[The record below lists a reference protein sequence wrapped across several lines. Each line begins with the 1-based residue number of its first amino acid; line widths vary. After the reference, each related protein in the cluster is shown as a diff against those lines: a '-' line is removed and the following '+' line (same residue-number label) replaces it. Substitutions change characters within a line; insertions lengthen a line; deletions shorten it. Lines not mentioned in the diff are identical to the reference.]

1 LRLCVLAVAI
11 GVFSLVAVAS
21 ARQPH
26 PSKRRPQELK
36 TVRYSGY
43 AVHVPRSWS
52 VYDLGRQRSVCV
64 RFNRHAVYLGTPTTD
79 QRCPAHIA
87 GRTEAI
93 LLEPLRASVVG
104 SGGAVGHAVRA
115 VSAQGAQRGQGSAG
129 QLTVPNRRVLA
140 IATWGDHAALI
151 RRALG
156 LHSIAQ
162 LRPIAGPSGKSHAAR
177 ARPAAV
183 ARAVYTGLGFDA
195 CATPSSSAMAAWG
208 ASQYRAVGVYV
219 GGTNMACAQ
228 PNLTSTWVATETN
241 AGWHLIPLYVGLQA
255 PSNSCGCQG
264 IAPSN
269 ALGEGTA
276 AATDA
281 VRQAAAVGIGPGSP
295 IYFDMENYSR
305 TATNSS
311 AVLTFLSG
319 WTTGLHSQ
327 GYASGVYSNPGS
339 GIADLV
345 SRLGSGYPEP
355 DDIWF
360 ANWNGQQTTSDPSI
374 PSGDFANHQRLHQY
388 QGGHNETHGGVT
400 ISIDGDYLDGA
411 TAGFGTVSVASAPP
425 ANYSGPSVKGAV
437 KVTSTLSASAG
448 GWSGG
453 GISFS
458 YQWQRC
464 APGCGNIG
472 GATGPTYKLAQADLG
487 AMVRVLVTAT
497 NSKGVAQATT
507 GAVGP
512 VAPIGYWLYTARGGV
527 YASAGASWLGS
538 LPSRR
543 VRTTSIVG
551 MASTVDGRGYWL
563 ASSSGRTYAFGD
575 APKLRSSAH
584 GHRVVGIVGDPRGGY
599 WLFTASGNVYRSSG
613 AGWFGS
619 AAARH
624 AQTPI
629 VGMASSADGRGYWM
643 VSSSGRVYAFGDA
656 SKVRGTPPRRSVAGI
671 VASPRNG
678 YWLFS
683 TSGNVF
689 RGVGAGWFG
698 SVAAHRIRKPSIVAM
713 APTADG
719 RGYWLV
725 SSSGRVYPFGDAAR
739 LAIHGSA
746 IRGIVAQ
753 R

>member
-1 LRLCVLAVAI
+1 MRLCALAAAVALL
-11 GVFSLVAVAS
+11 SLVAVAS
-21 ARQPH
+21 ARQAQPV
-26 PSKRRPQELK
+26 K
-36 TVRYSGY
+36 TIRYSGY
-43 AVHVPRSWS
+43 VVRVPRSWP
-52 VYDLGRQRSVCV
+52 VYDLKKEPSVCV
-64 RFNRHAVYLGTPTTD
+64 RFNRHALYLGTPTVD
-79 QRCPAHIA
+79 QRCPAHVA

-93 LLEPLRASVVG
+93 LLEPLSAALVP

-115 VSAQGAQRGQGSAG
+115 VSAPGAQRGQGSAG
-129 QLTVPNRRVLA
+129 ELALPNRGVLV
-140 IATWGDHAALI
+140 IATWGNDAALI
-151 RRALG
+151 GRALG
-156 LHSIAQ
+156 LRSVTQ
-162 LRPIAGPSGKSHAAR
+162 LRPIAGAPHKSHAAL

-195 CATPSSSAMAAWG
+195 CSTPSTAAMSAWG
-208 ASQYRAVGVYV
+208 ASAYRAAGVYI

-228 PNLTSTWVATETN
+228 PNLTTTWVAAQTN

-269 ALGEGTA
+269 AQAEGTA

-281 VRQAAAVGIGPGSP
+281 VTQAAAVGIAPGSP

-311 AVLTFLSG
+311 AVLNFLAA
-319 WTTGLHSQ
+319 WTTQLHAE

-339 GIADLV
+339 GIADLLG
-345 SRLGSGYPEP
+345 RLGTGYSEP

-374 PSGDFANHQRLHQY
+374 PSSAFANHQRLHQY
-388 QGGHNETHGGVT
+388 SGGHNETHGGVT
-400 ISIDGDYLDGA
+400 INIDGDYLDGA
-411 TAGFGTVSVASAPP
+411 TAGLGTVAVASAPP
-425 ANYSGPSVKGAV
+425 ANYSGPSITGTL

-453 GISFS
+453 GISYY

-472 GATGPTYKLAQADLG
+472 GATRRTYSLAQADLG
-487 AMVRVLVTAT
+487 GRIRVVVTAT
-497 NSKGVAQATT
+497 NSKGAGQAAS
-507 GAVGP
+507 GAIGP
-512 VAPIGYWLYTARGGV
+512 VAPIGYWLYSGRGSV
-527 YASAGASWLGS
+527 YGSAGTSWLGS

-563 ASSSGRTYAFGD
+563 ASSSGRAYAFGD
-575 APKLRSSAH
+575 APKLRASAH
-584 GHRVVGIVGDPRGGY
+584 GHRVVGIVADPQGGY
-599 WLFTASGNVYRSSG
+599 WLFTASGNIYRSSG

-619 AAARH
+619 GAARH

-629 VGMASSADGRGYWM
+629 VGMASTADGRGYWM

-656 SKVRGTPPRRSVAGI
+656 TKVRGASPVRSVAGI
-671 VASPRNG
+671 VASPRG
-678 YWLFS
+678 GFWLYS
-683 TSGNVF
+683 TNGNVY
-689 RGVGAGWFG
+689 RGGGAGWFG
-698 SVAAHRIRKPSIVAM
+698 SVAGQRVKKPSIVGM
-713 APTADG
+713 AATFDG

-725 SSSGRVYPFGDAAR
+725 SGSGRVYTFGDAAR
-739 LAIHGSA
+739 LAIRGSA
-746 IRGIVAQ
+746 IRGIAAQ
-753 R
+753 G

>member
-1 LRLCVLAVAI
+1 MRLCAFAAAI
-11 GVFSLVAVAS
+11 GALSLVAVAS

-26 PSKRRPQELK
+26 PMK

-43 AVHVPRSWS
+43 VVHVPRSWP
-52 VYDLGRQRSVCV
+52 VYDLRSRRSVCV
-64 RFNRHAVYLGTPTTD
+64 RFNRHAVYLGTPTAD
-79 QRCPAHIA
+79 QRCPSHVV

-93 LLEPLRASVVG
+93 LLEPLSASVAG

-115 VSAQGAQRGQGSAG
+115 VSASGAQRGQGSAG
-129 QLTVPNRRVLA
+129 QLAIPHHGVLV
-140 IATWGDHAALI
+140 IATWGNDSAVI
-151 RRALG
+151 SRALG
-156 LHSIAQ
+156 LRSLAG
-162 LRPIAGPSGKSHAAR
+162 LRPIAGPPRKSHAAR

-195 CATPSSSAMAAWG
+195 CATPSSNAMAAWG

-228 PNLTSTWVATETN
+228 PNLTSTWVAAETN

-269 ALGEGTA
+269 ALAEGTA

-281 VRQAAAVGIGPGSP
+281 VGQAGAVGIAPGSP

-319 WTTGLHSQ
+319 WTTELHSA

-339 GIADLV
+339 GIADLI
-345 SRLGSGYPEP
+345 SRLGTGYPEP

-360 ANWNGQQTTSDPSI
+360 ANWNGKQTTSDPSI
-374 PSGDFANHQRLHQY
+374 PSDDFANHQRLHQY
-388 QGGHNETHGGVT
+388 SGGHNETHGGVT
-400 ISIDGDYLDGA
+400 INIDGDYLDGA
-411 TAGFGTVSVASAPP
+411 TAGLGTVSVASAPP
-425 ANYSGPSVKGAV
+425 ANYSAPSVNGAV

-472 GATGPTYKLAQADLG
+472 GATQRTYKLGSADLG
-487 AMVRVLVTAT
+487 SAIRVIVTAT
-497 NSKGVAQATT
+497 NSKGTAQAPT

-512 VAPIGYWLYTARGGV
+512 VAPIGYWLYTARGSV
-527 YASAGASWLGS
+527 YASAWTSWLGS

-563 ASSSGRTYAFGD
+563 ANSSGRAYAFGD
-575 APKLRSSAH
+575 APKLRASAH
-584 GHRVVGIVGDPRGGY
+584 GHRVAGIVGDPRRGY
-599 WLFTASGNVYRSSG
+599 WLFTTSGNVYRSSG

-624 AQTPI
+624 AQMPI
-629 VGMASSADGRGYWM
+629 VGMAPTADGRGYWM
-643 VSSSGRVYAFGDA
+643 VSSGGRVYAFGDA
-656 SKVRGTPPRRSVAGI
+656 TKVRGASPTRAVAGI
-671 VASPRNG
+671 VASPRGG

-683 TSGNVF
+683 TSGNVY
-689 RGVGAGWFG
+689 RGGGAGWFG
-698 SVAAHRIRKPSIVAM
+698 SVAAHRVRKPSIVAM
-713 APTADG
+713 ASTFDG

-725 SSSGRVYPFGDAAR
+725 STSGRVYTFGDAAR
-739 LAIHGSA
+739 LAIRGSG
-746 IRGIVAQ
+746 IRGITAQ
-753 R
+753 G

>member
-1 LRLCVLAVAI
+1 MAA
-11 GVFSLVAVAS
+11 APAS
-21 ARQPH
+21 AHSPQP
-26 PSKRRPQELK
+26 LK

-43 AVHVPRSWS
+43 AVRVPRSWP
-52 VYDLGRQRSVCV
+52 VYDLTQQRSVCV
-64 RFNRHAVYLGTPTTD
+64 RFNRHAVYLGTPTGD
-79 QRCPAHIA
+79 QRCPAHVA

-93 LLEPLRASVVG
+93 LLEPLSASAAAP
-104 SGGAVGHAVRA
+104 GGAVGHAVRA

-129 QLTVPNRRVLA
+129 QLKVPNRGMMV
-140 IATWGDHAALI
+140 IATWGSDAAVI
-151 RRALG
+151 KRALG
-156 LHSIAQ
+156 LHSIRQ
-162 LRPIAGPSGKSHAAR
+162 LRAIAGPSGKTHAAR

-183 ARAVYTGLGFDA
+183 SRAVFTGLGFDA
-195 CATPSSSAMAAWG
+195 CSTPSSAAMSAWG
-208 ASQYRAVGVYV
+208 ASQYRAVGVYI

-228 PNLTSTWVATETN
+228 PNLASNWVAAETN
-241 AGWHLIPLYVGLQA
+241 GGWHLIPIYVGLQA

-269 ALGEGTA
+269 ALAEGTA

-281 VRQAAAVGIGPGSP
+281 VGQAAAVGIAPGSP

-319 WTTGLHSQ
+319 WTTELHSL
-327 GYASGVYSNPGS
+327 GYVSGVYSNPGS
-339 GIADLV
+339 GIADLI
-345 SRLGSGYPEP
+345 SRLGTGYPEP

-388 QGGHNETHGGVT
+388 SGGHNETHGGVT
-400 ISIDGDYLDGA
+400 INIDGDYLDGA
-411 TAGFGTVSVASAPP
+411 TAGLGTVSVASAPP
-425 ANYSGPSVKGAV
+425 ANYSAPSITGAV
-437 KVTSTLSASAG
+437 KVRSTLSASAG

-453 GISFS
+453 GIAFS

-464 APGCGNIG
+464 MPGCGNIA
-472 GATGPTYKLAQADLG
+472 GATGRTYTLGQADLG
-487 AMVRVLVTAT
+487 TMVRVIVTAT
-497 NSKGVAQATT
+497 NSKGFAQAAAR
-507 GAVGP
+507 AVGP
-512 VAPIGYWLYTARGGV
+512 VAPIGYWLYTARGSV
-527 YASAGASWLGS
+527 FASAGTSWFGS

-563 ASSSGRTYAFGD
+563 VSSSGRAYAFGG
-575 APKLRSSAH
+575 APKLRTSAR
-584 GHRVVGIVGDPRGGY
+584 GHRVAGIVADPRGGY
-599 WLFTASGNVYRSSG
+599 WLFTTSGNVYRSSG
-613 AGWFGS
+613 AGFYGS

-629 VGMASSADGRGYWM
+629 VGMASTADGRGYWM
-643 VSSSGRVYAFGDA
+643 VSSSGGVYAFGDA
-656 SKVRGTPPRRSVAGI
+656 SKVRGRSPRRSVAGM
-671 VASPRNG
+671 AATPRGG

-683 TSGNVF
+683 TSGNVY
-689 RGVGAGWFG
+689 RGGGAGWFG
-698 SVAAHRIRKPSIVAM
+698 SVAAHRVRKPSIVAM
-713 APTADG
+713 ASTADG

-746 IRGIVAQ
+746 IRGIAAQ
-753 R
+753 G